1 MATQFDM
8 KNDDV
13 MWIEVNLKT
22 SFYQPEK
29 LEKGMWFMNSLYPGT
44 DREYVELWELEVDVP
59 DDGYDEFVSLCGYP
73 VQLLFTMEMQNPDEP
88 DDIIVFSENIGWVYD
103 TENETMDVIDL
114 KFVNNVIA
122 NYGGKV
128 FLLIDEF
135 LYDDDGEV
143 VPEMENDL
151 VIATYPFEEE
161 SDDEEYHEDD
171 YEWYDDDIVD

>member
-1 MATQFDM
+1 MATQFDT
-8 KNDDV
+8 KNKGV

-29 LEKGMWFMNSLYPGT
+29 LEAGAWFMNSLYPGS

-59 DDGYDEFVSLCGYP
+59 DEDYDEFVQVNGYP
-73 VQLLFTMEMQNPDEP
+73 VEILFTMEMQNPDEP

-103 TENETMDVIDL
+103 TESETMDVIDL
-114 KFVNNVIA
+114 KFINNVIA
-122 NYGGKV
+122 HYGGKV

-143 VPEMENDL
+143 VPEMENNL

-161 SDDEEYHEDD
+161 IDEYEDTD
-171 YEWYDDDIVD
+171 NEFGLW

>member
-1 MATQFDM
+1 
-8 KNDDV
+8 
-13 MWIEVNLKT
+13 
-22 SFYQPEK
+22 
-29 LEKGMWFMNSLYPGT
+29 
-44 DREYVELWELEVDVP
+44 
-59 DDGYDEFVSLCGYP
+59 
-73 VQLLFTMEMQNPDEP
+73 
-88 DDIIVFSENIGWVYD
+88 
-103 TENETMDVIDL
+103 L

-161 SDDEEYHEDD
+161 SDDEEYDEDD